1 MRISLNLPGITA
13 HRYYEVAQQNL
24 QTALERL
31 SSGYRIN
38 SAADDPSGL
47 AVAVKFRSQLGG
59 IVQAQTNVETGI
71 SLLQTA
77 QGGLQEIVSILE
89 DLYANAVEAANGTL
103 TATDRTNIQGEV
115 DQMLTEVDRI
125 SATTEFNQFQLL
137 RGEVD
142 PAQLHVGPAAG
153 DLISIAIGST
163 STTLLG
169 LSGLDVTTAA
179 AAESAITTLN
189 AAISQVTASLAD
201 LGASENRLSHAAS
214 FLGASELAT
223 TAGLAA
229 IQDADLALEM
239 INYTKNQLLVQSS
252 AAMIS
257 QANLNAGKVLE
268 LLGITNL

>member
-1 MRISLNLPGITA
+1 MRINLNLPGITA
-13 HRYYEVAQQNL
+13 LRNYDVAQRNL

-38 SAADDPSGL
+38 HAADDPSGL

-77 QGGLQEIVSILE
+77 QGGLQEIISILE

-103 TATDRTNIQGEV
+103 TATDRANIQGEV
-115 DQMLTEVDRI
+115 DQMLAEVDRI
-125 SATTEFNQFQLL
+125 SATAEFNQYQIL
-137 RGEVD
+137 RGEIN

-169 LSGLDVTTAA
+169 LNGLDVTTTG
-179 AAESAITTLN
+179 AAESAIGALEV
-189 AAISQVTASLAD
+189 AISQVAASLAD
-201 LGASENRLSHAAS
+201 LGAYENRLSHAS
-214 FLGASELAT
+214 NFLGASELAT
-223 TAGLAA
+223 AAGLSA
-229 IQDADLALEM
+229 IQDADMASEM
-239 INYTKNQLLVQSS
+239 VNYTKSQLLVQAS

-257 QANLNAGKVLE
+257 QANLNSGKVLE